1 MSKYQERINK
11 LENIHPIDMG
21 GIVLKESYTKWFL
34 RFVILLLAF
43 SSIYVFMKLQPIW
56 YPITALLK
64 TVFTPFFIAAFIT
77 YLLHPV
83 VEKIHQNG
91 IPRPLAI
98 LLIYIIF
105 FGGIGYGIY
114 KGVPVIIQQL
124 KDLLENYPQFV
135 RNYRNWVDTIHSQT
149 SNWPDG
155 LHERVEQGF
164 IQIERW
170 LEQVI
175 ENIAIGLTQIF
186 DSILL
191 FALIPFLVFYLL
203 KDFNEVKKAVWYL
216 TPTKWRK
223 PGIRFLKDID
233 QSLGNYIRGQLF
245 VCFVIGIAASIGLW
259 ISGMRY
265 PLLLGSIIGITNI
278 IPYFGPFI
286 GAVPAVIIAA
296 TISFKMV
303 LIVAGMIFILQFL
316 EGNILSPLIVGKSLH
331 MHPIVIMF
339 ALLFGGEA
347 GGVLGLI
354 LAVPILAVLKV
365 TILHAKAH
373 FLKH

>member
-1 MSKYQERINK
+1 
-11 LENIHPIDMG
+11 MG

-34 RFVILLLAF
+34 RFGILLLVF
-43 SSIYVFMKLQPIW
+43 SSLYVFMKLQPIW

-64 TVFTPFFIAAFIT
+64 TVMTPFFIAAFIT

-83 VEKIHQNG
+83 VEKIYQSG

-105 FGGIGYGIY
+105 FGTVGYGFY
-114 KGVPVIIQQL
+114 KGLPLIIQQL
-124 KDLLENYPQFV
+124 KDLLENYPHFV
-135 RNYRNWVDTIHSQT
+135 RNYQNWVKNIHSQT

-155 LHERVEQGF
+155 LHERLEQGF
-164 IQIERW
+164 TQIERW
-170 LEQVI
+170 LEKVI
-175 ENIAIGLTQIF
+175 ENVAAGLTQVF

-203 KDFNEVKKAVWYL
+203 KDFNEVKKAIWYL
-216 TPTKWRK
+216 TPSKWRK

-233 QSLGNYIRGQLF
+233 ESLGSYIRGQLL
-245 VCFVIGIAASIGLW
+245 VCLLIGVAASISLW

-265 PLLLGSIIGITNI
+265 PLLLGTIIGITNI
-278 IPYFGPFI
+278 IPYFGPFF
-286 GAVPAVIIAA
+286 GAVPAIIIAA
-296 TISFKMV
+296 TISLKMV
-303 LIVAGMIFILQFL
+303 MIVAIIIFTLQFL

-339 ALLFGGEA
+339 ALLVGGEA